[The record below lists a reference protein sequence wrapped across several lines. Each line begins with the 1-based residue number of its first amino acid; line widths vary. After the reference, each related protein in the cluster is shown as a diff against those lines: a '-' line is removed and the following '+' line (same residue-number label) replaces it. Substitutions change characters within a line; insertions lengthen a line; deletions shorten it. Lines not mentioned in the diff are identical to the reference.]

1 MPMEGVHSEGVPSDG
16 LNSTP
21 DINKPKRGIQTRKNF
36 QVLEIDFI
44 PPVRRI
50 NIRWIQ
56 QSINQS
62 INHILFANMK
72 S

>member
-1 MPMEGVHSEGVPSDG
+1 MV
-16 LNSTP
+16 STQPP
-21 DINKPKRGIQTRKNF
+21 DINKPKREIQTRKNF

-50 NIRWIQ
+50 NILWIQ